1 MIEVADPG
9 AKYLGGRS
17 QRISW
22 SFQNDPYVQAH
33 SPIIAAKSPP
43 NQALWR
49 YFLKIKD
56 IVKQTKKHLKVQINF
71 KMELKK
77 KIKQ

>member
-17 QRISW
+17 QRISL
-22 SFQNDPYVQAH
+22 SFQIVPNVQAH

-43 NQALWR
+43 NQAL
-49 YFLKIKD
+49 
-56 IVKQTKKHLKVQINF
+56 
-71 KMELKK
+71 
-77 KIKQ
+77 

>member
-9 AKYLGGRS
+9 AKYLGGRL

-43 NQALWR
+43 NQAL
-49 YFLKIKD
+49 
-56 IVKQTKKHLKVQINF
+56 
-71 KMELKK
+71 
-77 KIKQ
+77 

>member
-49 YFLKIKD
+49 VFLKIKD
-56 IVKQTKKHLKVQINF
+56 IVKQTKKHLKVQIN
-71 KMELKK
+71 KKVELKRNE
-77 KIKQ
+77 